1 MAGKFFVL
9 LLLTITSLVVKAQS
23 VISGEKTSFQIKG
36 VVVDTSGR
44 PLERATVVLRYK
56 DSAMAKT
63 SVSGN
68 DGRFALTASL
78 KGTYVLSI
86 SHTGYA
92 PYSRV
97 IEMNVPEQDMG
108 KCILDRQSKQLN
120 EIVVQHRKALIQNKD
135 DKLVYNA
142 SADIGN
148 KSGSAADVLRK
159 APMVTV
165 GSDGAVKLRGDANI
179 KVLLNGIPSGIFAK
193 NLKEALKMIPA
204 SSIQSIEVI
213 TAPSARYE
221 AEGAAGV
228 INIVTRK
235 KVKQTSGNLDLSAGN
250 LEQSASLGLNLSR
263 EKFDVTLMASGSFE
277 KERRKM
283 DLDRSL
289 LHNGQTAGSLMQ
301 RSDITQRTRGTS
313 IELGTAYRPDSSQKI
328 GATLSYWREQWPLKS
343 SLYNYYKDAK
353 STTEYNQLADQKG
366 GYHYYE
372 LALNYVKHF
381 KRKKQELQLL
391 GNISGSA
398 DRSDYTTDQFSPD
411 GRHFFRELSPNKGH
425 SKDYSFQVD
434 YTHPLSKSGQ
444 NFLETGMRWSKNNAT
459 SNYAV
464 FNNLHQPGSSDLKQD
479 LARSDSMNYFQ
490 DIAAAY
496 VSTSFETK
504 SRWRFRLG
512 ARYEYTRLG
521 ARFRGSVPSFATHFS
536 NLVPSILVAKNINE
550 EQELKFNYTERIR
563 RPFIW
568 DLNPYT
574 DASDPRNLTT
584 GNPRLRPEIT
594 RLLEVSHTY
603 NLPSGFTLI
612 SSLYYSFNSNSIES
626 LVAVDSNGISRTM
639 PQNIASNRRLGTN
652 INVYTSVNDNWT
664 VNGGL
669 ELYQVWFKSPAL
681 QIGNSGLF
689 HSFNINTSYTVPGGY
704 IFELSGD
711 YSNGFITLQ
720 GKNTADY
727 TYRLAVQKEIMQK
740 KASITLSFNN
750 PFRNYLKQTSIA
762 TAPTFQSQSVTRFYN
777 QSLSV
782 AFNWQFGRVHK
793 NEDEKKA
800 AQTEYPG
807 RRRRSR

>member
-1 MAGKFFVL
+1 MAGKFLAL
-9 LLLTITSLVVKAQS
+9 LLVTVFPLAVNAQS
-23 VISGEKTSFQIKG
+23 VVSAEKASFQVKG
-36 VVVDTSGR
+36 LVVDTSGK
-44 PLERATVVLRYK
+44 PLERATVLLRSK
-56 DSAMAKT
+56 DSAMVKT
-63 SVSGN
+63 AVSGN
-68 DGRFALTASL
+68 EGRFVLTTPV

-86 SHTGYA
+86 SHTGYE

-97 IEMNVPEQDMG
+97 IEMNVPETDMG
-108 KCILDRQSKQLN
+108 KFILTRQSKQLN
-120 EIVVQHRKALIQNKD
+120 EVVIQHRKALLQNKG

-148 KSGSAADVLRK
+148 KSGSAADVLRR

-165 GSDGAVKLRGDANI
+165 GSDGVVKLRGDASV

-228 INIVTRK
+228 INIITGR

-250 LEQSASLGLNLSR
+250 LEQSANLGLSLSR

-277 KERRKM
+277 KEQQKNN
-283 DLDRSL
+283 LDRSL
-289 LHNGQTAGSLMQ
+289 LHNVQNTGNLIQ
-301 RSDITQRTRGTS
+301 RSDVTQKTKGTG
-313 IELGTAYRPDSSQKI
+313 IELGTEYRPDSSQKI
-328 GATLSYWREQWPLKS
+328 GATLSYWQEQWPVKS

-353 STTEYNQLADQKG
+353 GIAEYNQLADQKG
-366 GYHYYE
+366 GYHYYD
-372 LALNYVKHF
+372 LTLSYVKRF

-391 GNISGSA
+391 GNLSRSA

-411 GRHFFRELSPNKGH
+411 GRHFFRELSPNKGR
-425 SKDYSFQVD
+425 SGDYSFQLD
-434 YTHPLSKSGQ
+434 YTHPLSKKGKS
-444 NFLETGMRWSKNNAT
+444 FLETGMRWSKNNAA
-459 SNYAV
+459 SNYTV
-464 FNNLHQPGSSDLKQD
+464 FNNLHNPGSSDLKQD
-479 LARSDSMNYFQ
+479 LERSDSMNYFQ
-490 DIAAAY
+490 DITAAY
-496 VSTSFETK
+496 VSTSFETQ

-521 ARFRGSVPSFATHFS
+521 ARFRGTAPSFATHFS
-536 NLVPSILVAKNINE
+536 NLVPGILVAKDINE

-584 GNPRLRPEIT
+584 GNPRLRPEVT
-594 RLLEVSHTY
+594 RLLEVSHAY
-603 NLPSGFTLI
+603 NMPSGFTLI
-612 SSLYYSFNSNSIES
+612 SSVYFSFNSNSIES
-626 LVAVDSNGISRTM
+626 LAAADSNGISRTM
-639 PQNIASNRRLGTN
+639 PQNIASNRRLGAN
-652 INVYTSVNDNWT
+652 INMYTAVNDNWAIS
-664 VNGGL
+664 GGL

-681 QIGNSGLF
+681 QIGNSGSF
-689 HSFNINTSYTVPGGY
+689 HAFNINTSYTAPGGY

-727 TYRLAVQKEIMQK
+727 TYRLVVQKEIMQK

-750 PFRNYLKQTSIA
+750 PFRNYLKQQSVA
-762 TAPTFQSQSVTRFYN
+762 TAPTFQSHAVTRYYN
-777 QSLSV
+777 QSLSI
-782 AFNWQFGRVHK
+782 AFNWQFGRAHK
-793 NEDEKKA
+793 NEEEKKA
-800 AQTEYPG
+800 GQAEYPG